1 MIDISIEEAMRCL
14 QIFQEQQ
21 PENGYTFSCF
31 NLALSALKTVEDMKN
46 NAEFIYTFMPS
57 RDIIAKLAEFKCT
70 ECFCEN
76 CICNHKDKFTTNIC
90 VSSCAMSVLSN
101 YTAIKYTYEWLQTH
115 PQMIAQWKEE
125 IERSKN
131 NE

>member
-1 MIDISIEEAMRCL
+1 MFDVSIEEAMRCL

-46 NAEFIYTFMPS
+46 NTDFTYTFMIQ
-57 RDIIAKLAEFKCT
+57 RDIIAKLANFKCQDAY
-70 ECFCEN
+70 CKN
-76 CICNHKDKFTTNIC
+76 CKCNYRAEYNNIC
-90 VSSCAMSVLSN
+90 VSSCAITFLSD
-101 YTAIKYTYEWLQTH
+101 YTAIKYVYEWLQTH
-115 PQMIAQWKEE
+115 PDIVAQWKEE
-125 IERSKN
+125 IERSEN